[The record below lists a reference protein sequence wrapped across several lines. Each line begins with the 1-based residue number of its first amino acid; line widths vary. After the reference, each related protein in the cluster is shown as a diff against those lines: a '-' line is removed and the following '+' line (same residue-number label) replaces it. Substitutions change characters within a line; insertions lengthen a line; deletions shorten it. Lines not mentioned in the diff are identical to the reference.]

1 MIDTDNP
8 SQVEEDL
15 RIIMAKHRNEG
26 SIQHQKQHITS
37 NDINIGAEGP
47 QGKRARTDGN
57 SGRDV
62 RPDALLAWLS
72 KQVEP
77 YSEVGVKPVT
87 DMTTSFQVLFLKNV
101 KVDSFVSKYMFSSRK
116 YYQ

>member
-1 MIDTDNP
+1 MST
-8 SQVEEDL
+8 VVF
-15 RIIMAKHRNEG
+15 IM
-26 SIQHQKQHITS
+26 SFQFFL
-37 NDINIGAEGP
+37 GP

-87 DMTTSFQVLFLKNV
+87 DMTTSFQVLIFGNCK
-101 KVDSFVSKYMFSSRK
+101 S
-116 YYQ
+116 